1 MIAKLLLSAALLAI
15 PAAAQKAQWTDFG
28 GSPDNSH
35 FVTLKQINKSNV
47 NQLQIAWTYP
57 TQDNSSYVFNPIV
70 IDGVMYVLA
79 RNTSLVAMDATT
91 GKEIWIH
98 EGLQGIAQR
107 GINYWESKDK
117 KDRRLIFQIHNQIQE
132 IDARTGKSILTFGTS
147 GFVDLREGLG
157 RDVNTIYRINSGT
170 PGKVYENLIIL
181 GSTTGEQFIS
191 PPGDVR
197 AFDVVTGKLA
207 WTFHTIPHPGEFGYD
222 TWPKDAWKYAGGV
235 NTWGELSLDE
245 KKGIVYFPLG
255 SSTYDFY
262 GADRKGAD
270 LFANC
275 LLALDAKT
283 GKYKWHFQ
291 EVHHDLWDYDAV
303 SAPQLVTVTHE
314 GKKVDAVAQ
323 AGKTGFL
330 YVLDRVTGKPL
341 WPIEERSVPKSDVP
355 GEVAAATQP
364 FPTMPPPF
372 SRQKFTVDDIN
383 PYLSA
388 EEKSALR
395 DRILSARNEGIFT
408 PPSTR
413 ETISMPGNRGGSNW
427 GQTAA
432 NPGSGMVYVISV
444 DAPAILKL
452 KKEQPQNFAEASS
465 TFGRTAGGPA
475 GQVIYERN
483 CAACHGANREGAGAF
498 PALVSVTDR
507 LGADVIR
514 GIVQNGQGQMP
525 GFGNM
530 SEQDLAQIIGFLA
543 GPGGVKAAAAAK
555 PTPGPVVASGGAPAG
570 QKAPSA
576 LPAQS
581 PYGMMDGPAYPAGTE
596 GAKDRYFSGWNVMY
610 NIIRPPWN
618 TIAAYDL
625 NKGTIKW
632 QVPVGDNPG
641 IMSEQRGLITTS
653 AGMLF
658 LATGEGKI
666 RAYDEEDGKV
676 LWTGTLPAGARGI
689 PALYESG
696 GREYLVISATSP
708 VSGGAANAALAPA
721 VGAPA
726 GPATIQRAYVAF
738 ALPKK

>member
-1 MIAKLLLSAALLAI
+1 MIRQFVISAALLAL
-15 PAAAQKAQWTDFG
+15 PATAQKAQWTDFG

-35 FVTLKQINKSNV
+35 FVNLKQLNKSNV
-47 NQLQIAWTYP
+47 SQLQVAWTYP

-132 IDARTGKSILTFGTS
+132 LDAKTGKSILTFGNN
-147 GFVDLREGLG
+147 GFVDLRQGLG
-157 RDVNTIYRINSGT
+157 RDVSTIYRINSGT
-170 PGKVYENLIIL
+170 PGKVFENLIIL
-181 GSTTGEQFIS
+181 GSTTGEQFVS

-235 NTWGELSLDE
+235 NTWGELSLDD

-255 SSTYDFY
+255 SATYDFY

-275 LLALDAKT
+275 ILALDART

-341 WPIEERSVPKSDVP
+341 WPIEERPVPKSDVP
-355 GEVAAATQP
+355 GEVAAPTQP

-383 PYLSA
+383 PFLSS
-388 EEKSALR
+388 EEKSALK

-413 ETISMPGNRGGSNW
+413 ETISMPGNRGGNNW

-432 NPGSGMVYVISV
+432 NPASGMVYVISI
-444 DAPAILKL
+444 DAPALLKL
-452 KKEQPQNFAEASS
+452 KKEQPQNFAEASG
-465 TFGRTAGGPA
+465 TFGRTMGGPA

-498 PALVSVTDR
+498 PALTAVTDR

-525 GFGNM
+525 AFGNM

-543 GPGGVKAAAAAK
+543 GPGGVKAPSAAK
-555 PTPGPVVASGGAPAG
+555 AAPGPVVATGGAPAG
-570 QKAPSA
+570 LADSSA
-576 LPAQS
+576 KPAQS

-596 GAKDRYFSGWNVMY
+596 GSKDRYFSGWNVMY

-618 TIAAYDL
+618 TITAYDL

-641 IMSEQRGLITTS
+641 IMSEQRGLIVTS

-666 RAYDEEDGKV
+666 RAYDEQDGKV

-689 PALYESG
+689 PALYEAG
-696 GREYLVISATSP
+696 GQEYLVISATSP
-708 VSGGAANAALAPA
+708 TSGGAANAALAPA

-726 GPATIQRAYVAF
+726 GPATVQRAYVAF